1 MITILS
7 IFLHG
12 EKMITKQQNKT
23 FKGVNV
29 ETAEILL
36 ISALKEF
43 MHNKDQ
49 KELTITIKK

>member
-1 MITILS
+1 
-7 IFLHG
+7 
-12 EKMITKQQNKT
+12 MITKQQNKT

>member
-1 MITILS
+1 MD
-7 IFLHG
+7 
-12 EKMITKQQNKT
+12 KT

-36 ISALKEF
+36 VSALKEF